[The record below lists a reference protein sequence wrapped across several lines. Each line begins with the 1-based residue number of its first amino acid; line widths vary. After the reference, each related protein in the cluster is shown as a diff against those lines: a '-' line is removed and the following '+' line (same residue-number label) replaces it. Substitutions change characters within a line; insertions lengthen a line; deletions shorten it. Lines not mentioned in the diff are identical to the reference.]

1 MMENYRIVLV
11 RPKYSRNVGMV
22 ARAMSNYGAQ
32 QLILIEPRC
41 EINQDA
47 KEGAAHA
54 QTQIEKAM
62 IYPHWQRFYDWEPEG
77 IRIAFSARDGKRRE
91 AFDFASTLKHDAIL
105 KTEMLSKPTYLIFG
119 PEDHGLADA
128 DLDFVHRVF
137 QIKLPGEN
145 PSMNLSHA
153 VMSALTLL
161 HQSTDPTLPLPLSKE
176 EREKFFFPD
185 QTLKRWLETLN
196 IDISLH
202 EKVNSYTVLKKLL
215 LKGLPTTKELQML
228 ETVLQ
233 QTIRKLKRDTS
244 PGAYPNNPGDTPP
257 PDKSL

>member
-1 MMENYRIVLV
+1 MMKNLRIVLV

-22 ARAMSNYGAQ
+22 ARAMSNYGVQ

-47 KEGAAHA
+47 REGASHA
-54 QTQIEKAM
+54 QPQIEKAM

-91 AFDFASTLKHDAIL
+91 AFDFATSLKQDAVI
-105 KTEMLSKPTYLIFG
+105 KTEMLNKPTYLIFG
-119 PEDHGLADA
+119 PEDHGLAES

-137 QIKLPGEN
+137 QVKLPGEN

-153 VMSALTLL
+153 VMSVLTLF
-161 HQSTDPTLPLPLSKE
+161 HQSSDQTPNPVLSKE

-185 QTLKRWLETLN
+185 QTLKRWLEALN
-196 IDISLH
+196 IDISQH
-202 EKVNSYTVLKKLL
+202 EKVNSYTVLKKLF
-215 LKGLPTTKELQML
+215 LKGVPTTKELHML

-244 PGAYPNNPGDTPP
+244 PDAYSNNPDDALP

>member
-1 MMENYRIVLV
+1 MMKNLRIVLV
-11 RPKYSRNVGMV
+11 RPKYARNVGMA
-22 ARAMSNYGAQ
+22 ARAMSNYGAE

-41 EINQDA
+41 ALDQEA
-47 KEGAAHA
+47 REGASHA
-54 QTQIEKAM
+54 QTQIQKAM

-91 AFDFASTLKHDAIL
+91 AFDFASTLKHDPLI
-105 KTEMLSKPTYLIFG
+105 KKEIFEKPTYLIFG
-119 PEDHGLADA
+119 PEDHGLADS

-153 VMSALTLL
+153 VMSVLTLL
-161 HQSTDPTLPLPLSKE
+161 HQSTDPTLPIPLSKE

-185 QTLKRWLETLN
+185 QTLKRWLEALN

-202 EKVNSYTVLKKLL
+202 EKVNSYTVLKRLL
-215 LKGLPTTKELQML
+215 LKGIPTTKELQML

-244 PGAYPNNPGDTPP
+244 PDSYRDSLDDTLRQ
-257 PDKSL
+257 DKSL